1 LIIKKGAPWP
11 LKALYK
17 VDIIDEDSSHTICP
31 SFEFKASKAPKMTF
45 LYKKLVFWY
54 ETIFIFYK
62 GMSFTLRQIRIC
74 NGVQFFFINSVLNI
88 FRICNTQQ
96 FLSWFSFH
104 LIFFCL
110 ISVVLSNY
118 NLKYWNETVFCHLNR
133 ESP

>member
-74 NGVQFFFINSVLNI
+74 NGNLNPRGI
-88 FRICNTQQ
+88 Q
-96 FLSWFSFH
+96 
-104 LIFFCL
+104 
-110 ISVVLSNY
+110 
-118 NLKYWNETVFCHLNR
+118 
-133 ESP
+133 